1 MAIILPIVAAWD
13 NKDLNRAIQDIKRAE
28 GAFQTFVTGTDRIG
42 AAMKNTGKS
51 LSMNVTAPLALIG
64 GYAVTTAA
72 DFEVS
77 MASVQVNSEATG
89 AQMEALSTL
98 ALQMG
103 QDTVFSAGEAATAIL
118 ELSKGGLEPAEIQ
131 AGALEAAMNLAAT
144 EGMGLADASVIIA
157 QTMNTFGI
165 EADKTTQ
172 AVDFLAAGAVAS
184 TAGVQDLADG
194 MKYVGSTAATLGVGM
209 GDTITAL
216 AAMNNAGIDSTTA
229 GTSLNRMLLG
239 LIPTTRKAAKEAAAL
254 GLEFLNQDGSLKP
267 MNEVVKELTDT
278 YGGMGDAAKVASLKT
293 VFGVEGMRAA
303 NTLINLGTEEYGKLS
318 EAVNK
323 QGIAQDLANARMS
336 GTKGALE
343 QLKGSVDTAAI
354 AIGQALAPTVEKMAG
369 FLQGL
374 VDKFSKLSPETQ
386 NMIVTVLGIVAAVG
400 PLLVILGAAIGALG
414 NLAVVFK
421 TVGLAMQFLAMNPI
435 GMLIVT
441 IGLIVLG
448 IKYLIDHWDLV
459 SAKTAE
465 VVEKIKNFVGGVKD
479 FIVDKFKALG
489 EFIIENHP
497 LLKLFRAIRDY
508 APTLIDK
515 FKTIGSDLVKG
526 LQDGISD
533 SWNSFKSWL
542 IDKLGDPIKWA
553 KKVLGISSPS
563 KMFAKIGENVVAG
576 YIQGIDSMSSQL
588 QNTVGSMALDSTVA
602 FDGAVAPTSAPAM
615 ASSTSSVYNINV
627 NAGMGANGN
636 QIGREIV
643 DAIKRY
649 ERTSGPVFASA

>member
-13 NKDLNRAIQDIKRAE
+13 NKDLNRAIADIKRAE
-28 GAFQTFVTGTDRIG
+28 GAFQKFVTGTDVIG
-42 AAMKNTGKS
+42 DQMKRTGKS
-51 LSMNVTAPLALIG
+51 LSMNVTAPLALMG

-77 MASVQVNSEATG
+77 MASVQVNAEATG
-89 AQMEALSTL
+89 AQMKSLGDL
-98 ALQMG
+98 ALKMG
-103 QDTVFSAGEAATAIL
+103 QDTVFSAGEAANAIL
-118 ELSKGGLEPAEIQ
+118 ELSKGGLQPAEIQ
-131 AGALEAAMNLAAT
+131 AGALESTMNLAAT
-144 EGMGLADASVIIA
+144 EGMGLADAAVIIA
-157 QTMNTFGI
+157 QTMNTFKMSA
-165 EADKTTQ
+165 EDTTK

-194 MKYVGSTAATLGVGM
+194 MKYVGSTASTLGVGM

-267 MNEVVKELTDT
+267 MNEIVKELTDT

-303 NTLINLGTEEYGKLS
+303 NTLINLGTEEYGKLT

-323 QGIAQDLANARMS
+323 QGIAQDLANARQA

-374 VDKFSKLSPETQ
+374 VDKFSALSPQTQ

-400 PLLVILGAAIGALG
+400 PLLVILGMAIGALG
-414 NLAVVFK
+414 NLAIVFK

-441 IGLIVLG
+441 IALIVLG

-459 SAKTAE
+459 KEKTAE
-465 VVEKIKNFVGGVKD
+465 VVEKIKGFVGGVKD
-479 FIVDKFKALG
+479 FIVNAFKSLG
-489 EFIIENHP
+489 QFIIENHP

-508 APTLIDK
+508 APTLIEK
-515 FKTIGSDLVKG
+515 FQTIGADLVDG
-526 LQDGISD
+526 LKQGISD
-533 SWNSFKSWL
+533 SWSSFKTYL
-542 IDKLGDPIKWA
+542 IDKLGDPVKWA

-563 KMFAKIGENVVAG
+563 KVFANIGENVVQG
-576 YIQGIDSMSSQL
+576 YIKGIDSMSSQL
-588 QNTVGSMALDSTVA
+588 QNTVGDMALNSTVA
-602 FDGAVAPTSAPAM
+602 FDGAVAPSSAPVS
-615 ASSTSSVYNINV
+615 SSTNPIYNISV
-627 NAGMGANGN
+627 NAGMGADGAV
-636 QIGREIV
+636 IGREIV

-649 ERTSGPVFASA
+649 ERVSGPVFASA

>member
-13 NKDLNRAIQDIKRAE
+13 NKDLNRAIADIKKAE
-28 GAFQTFVTGTDRIG
+28 GAFQTFVTGADVIG
-42 AAMKNTGKS
+42 EGFKKAGKS
-51 LSMNVTAPLALIG
+51 LTMNVTAPLALMG

-89 AQMEALSTL
+89 DQMKALSDL
-98 ALQMG
+98 ALKMG

-157 QTMNTFGI
+157 QTMNTFKLSA
-165 EADKTTQ
+165 EDTTK
-172 AVDFLAAGAVAS
+172 AVDYLAAGAVAS

-194 MKYVGSTAATLGVGM
+194 MKYVGSTASTLGVGM

-267 MNEVVKELTDT
+267 MNEVVKELTET
-278 YGGMGDAAKVASLKT
+278 YSGMGDAAKVASLKT

-318 EAVNK
+318 DAVNK
-323 QGIAQDLANARMS
+323 QGIAQDLANARMA

-354 AIGQALAPTVEKMAG
+354 AIGNALAPTVEKMAG
-369 FLQGL
+369 FIQGL
-374 VDKFSKLSPETQ
+374 VDKFSTLSPQTQ

-400 PLLVILGAAIGALG
+400 PLLVILGMAIGALG

-459 SAKTAE
+459 KEKTIA
-465 VVEKIKNFVGGVKD
+465 VVETIKDFVGKAKD

-489 EFIIENHP
+489 EWIVENHP
-497 LLKLFRAIRDY
+497 LLRLFRAIRDY
-508 APTLIDK
+508 APTLIEK
-515 FKTIGSDLVKG
+515 FATIGSDLVEG
-526 LQDGISD
+526 LKQGISN
-533 SWNSFKSWL
+533 SWNSFKTWL
-542 IDKLGDPIKWA
+542 TDKLGDPIKWA
-553 KKVLGISSPS
+553 KKALGIASPS
-563 KMFAKIGENVVAG
+563 KVFATIGENVVQG
-576 YIQGIDSMSSQL
+576 YIQGIDSMSAQL
-588 QNTVGSMALDSTVA
+588 QNTVGDMALNSTVA
-602 FDGAVAPTSAPAM
+602 FDGAVAPTSAPVT
-615 ASSTSSVYNINV
+615 SSASSVYNINV
-627 NAGMGANGN
+627 NAGMGADGAV
-636 QIGREIV
+636 IGREIV

-649 ERTSGPVFASA
+649 ERVSGPVFASA

>member
-1 MAIILPIVAAWD
+1 
-13 NKDLNRAIQDIKRAE
+13 
-28 GAFQTFVTGTDRIG
+28 
-42 AAMKNTGKS
+42 
-51 LSMNVTAPLALIG
+51 
-64 GYAVTTAA
+64 
-72 DFEVS
+72 
-77 MASVQVNSEATG
+77 
-89 AQMEALSTL
+89 
-98 ALQMG
+98 
-103 QDTVFSAGEAATAIL
+103 
-118 ELSKGGLEPAEIQ
+118 
-131 AGALEAAMNLAAT
+131 
-144 EGMGLADASVIIA
+144 
-157 QTMNTFGI
+157 
-165 EADKTTQ
+165 
-172 AVDFLAAGAVAS
+172 
-184 TAGVQDLADG
+184 
-194 MKYVGSTAATLGVGM
+194 M

-267 MNEVVKELTDT
+267 MNEIVKELTDT

-303 NTLINLGTEEYGKLS
+303 NTLINLGTEEYGKLT

-354 AIGQALAPTVEKMAG
+354 AIGNALAPTVEKMAG
-369 FLQGL
+369 IIQGL
-374 VDKFSKLSPETQ
+374 VDRFSKLSPETQ

-400 PLLVILGAAIGALG
+400 PLLVILGMAIGALG

-459 SAKTAE
+459 KEKTGE
-465 VVEKIKNFVGGVKD
+465 VVEKIKDFVGGVKD

-489 EFIIENHP
+489 EWIIENHP
-497 LLKLFRAIRDY
+497 LLRLFRAIRDY
-508 APTLIDK
+508 APTLIEK
-515 FKTIGSDLVKG
+515 FASIGSDLVDG
-526 LQDGISD
+526 LKQGISD
-533 SWNSFKSWL
+533 SWNSFKTWL
-542 IDKLGDPIKWA
+542 TDKLGDPIKWA
-553 KKVLGISSPS
+553 KKALGIASPS
-563 KMFAKIGENVVAG
+563 KVFATIGENVVAG
-576 YIQGIDSMSSQL
+576 YIQGIDSMSAQL
-588 QNTVGSMALDSTVA
+588 QNTVGDMAINSTVA
-602 FDGAVAPTSAPAM
+602 FDGAVAPTSAPVN
-615 ASSTSSVYNINV
+615 SSANSVYNINV
-627 NAGMGANGN
+627 NAGMGADGSV
-636 QIGREIV
+636 IGREIV

-649 ERTSGPVFASA
+649 ERVSGPVFASA

>member
-13 NKDLNRAIQDIKRAE
+13 NKDLNRAIADIQRAE
-28 GAFQTFVTGTDRIG
+28 GAFQTFVTGTDVIG
-42 AAMKNTGKS
+42 GQLKKTGKS
-51 LSMNVTAPLALIG
+51 LSMNLSAPLALMG
-64 GYAVTTAA
+64 GYAVNTAA

-89 AQMEALSTL
+89 AQMKSLSDL

-103 QDTVFSAGEAATAIL
+103 QDTVFSAGEAASAIL
-118 ELSKGGLEPAEIQ
+118 ELSKGGLNPAEIQ
-131 AGALEAAMNLAAT
+131 AGALKSTMNLAAT
-144 EGMGLADASVIIA
+144 EGMGLSDAAVIIA
-157 QTMNTFGI
+157 QTMNTFKMKA
-165 EADKTTQ
+165 EDTTK

-194 MKYVGSTAATLGVGM
+194 MKYVGSTASTLGVGM

-278 YGGMGDAAKVASLKT
+278 YGGMGDAARVASLKT

-303 NTLINLGTEEYGKLS
+303 NTLISLGTEEYGKLS
-318 EAVNK
+318 DAVNK
-323 QGIAQDLANARMS
+323 QGIAQDLSNARMA

-343 QLKGSVDTAAI
+343 QLRGSVDTAAI
-354 AIGQALAPTVEKMAG
+354 AIGNALAPTVTKLAG
-369 FLQGL
+369 FIQGL

-386 NMIVTVLGIVAAVG
+386 NMIVTILGIVAAVG

-459 SAKTAE
+459 KEKTAE
-465 VVEKIKNFVGGVKD
+465 VVGKIKDFVGGVKD

-489 EFIIENHP
+489 EWIIDNHP
-497 LLKLFRAIRDY
+497 LIRLFRAIRDY
-508 APTLIDK
+508 APTLIEK
-515 FKTIGSDLVKG
+515 FATIGSDLVEG
-526 LQDGISD
+526 LKQGVSD
-533 SWNSFKSWL
+533 SWSSFKTWL
-542 IDKLGDPIKWA
+542 TDKLGDPIKWA
-553 KKVLGISSPS
+553 KKALGIASPS
-563 KMFAKIGENVVAG
+563 KVFATIGENVVAG
-576 YIQGIDSMSSQL
+576 YIQGIDSMSAQL
-588 QNTVGSMALDSTVA
+588 QNTVGDMAMNSTVA
-602 FDGAVAPTSAPAM
+602 FNGAVAPTSAPVN
-615 ASSTSSVYNINV
+615 SSANSVYNVTV
-627 NAGMGANGN
+627 NAGMGADGAV
-636 QIGREIV
+636 IGREIV

-649 ERTSGPVFASA
+649 ERVSGPVFASA

>member
-13 NKDLNRAIQDIKRAE
+13 NKDLNRAIRDIQKAQ
-28 GAFQTFVTGTDRIG
+28 GGFQKFVTSTDIIG
-42 AAMKNTGKS
+42 EQMKKTGKS
-51 LSMNVTAPLALIG
+51 LSMNVTAPLALMG
-64 GYAVTTAA
+64 AYSVNSAA
-72 DFEVS
+72 EFEVS
-77 MASVQVNSEATG
+77 MASVQVNAEATG
-89 AQMEALSTL
+89 VQMQQLSDL
-98 ALQMG
+98 ALKMG
-103 QDTVFSAGEAATAIL
+103 QDTVFSAGEAANAIL
-118 ELSKGGLEPAEIQ
+118 ELSKGGLAPAEIQ
-131 AGALEAAMNLAAT
+131 AGALESTMNLAAT
-144 EGMGLADASVIIA
+144 EGMALSDAAVIIA

-165 EADKTTQ
+165 EASKTTQ

-194 MKYVGSTAATLGVGM
+194 MKYVGSTASTLGVGM

-267 MNEVVKELTDT
+267 MNEIVKELTDT

-303 NTLINLGTEEYGKLS
+303 NTLINLGTEEYANLTD
-318 EAVNK
+318 AINK

-343 QLKGSVDTAAI
+343 QLSGSVDTAAI
-354 AIGQALAPTVEKMAG
+354 AIGQALAPTVEKVAG
-369 FLQGL
+369 FIQNL
-374 VDKFSKLSPETQ
+374 VDKFSALSPKTQ
-386 NMIVTVLGIVAAVG
+386 NMIVTILGIVAAVG

-414 NLAVVFK
+414 NLAIMFK
-421 TVGLAMQFLAMNPI
+421 TVGIVMKFLALNPI
-435 GMLIVT
+435 GMLIIT

-465 VVEKIKNFVGGVKD
+465 VVEKIKGFVGGVKD
-479 FIVDKFKALG
+479 FIVNAFKSLG
-489 EFIIENHP
+489 QFIIENHP
-497 LLKLFRAIRDY
+497 LLRLFRAIRDY
-508 APTLIDK
+508 APTLIEK
-515 FKTIGSDLVKG
+515 FQTIGSDLVDG
-526 LQDGISD
+526 LKQGISN
-533 SWNSFKSWL
+533 SWSSFKTYL
-542 IDKLGDPIKWA
+542 TDKLGDPVKWA

-563 KMFAKIGENVVAG
+563 KVFANIGENVVAG
-576 YIQGIDSMSSQL
+576 YIQGIDSMSAQL
-588 QNTVGSMALDSTVA
+588 QNTVGDMALNSTVA
-602 FDGAVAPTSAPAM
+602 FDGAVAPTSSPVG
-615 ASSTSSVYNINV
+615 SSASSVYNINV
-627 NAGMGANGN
+627 NAGMGADGAV
-636 QIGREIV
+636 IGREIV